1 MAPWARSEQTSTTRN
16 GATRMHLPD
25 KSDSR
30 SSSAQPQPPCLPSS
44 QLLRGGRRVVIEH
57 GEARYTLLLT
67 RNDKLIL
74 VK

>member
-1 MAPWARSEQTSTTRN
+1 
-16 GATRMHLPD
+16 MHNPD
-25 KSDSR
+25 KSASR
-30 SSSAQPQPPCLPSS
+30 ASTRITPPPRMQSTD
-44 QLLRGGRRVVIEH
+44 LLRGGRRLVIEH

>member
-1 MAPWARSEQTSTTRN
+1 MQHIVEPVSRN
-16 GATRMHLPD
+16 PA
-25 KSDSR
+25 
-30 SSSAQPQPPCLPSS
+30 AQPEPRRLSSS

-57 GEARYTLLLT
+57 GDARYTLLLT

>member
-1 MAPWARSEQTSTTRN
+1 MQQTTETLSSRHNAVTDAPRV
-16 GATRMHLPD
+16 
-25 KSDSR
+25 
-30 SSSAQPQPPCLPSS
+30 PSQ

-57 GEARYTLLLT
+57 GESRYTLLLT